1 MTSYDD
7 LEPQHDQAGDVLLNT
22 QLVRP
27 YAIAGVTYVPAS
39 EAVKPCPFPCDCCK
53 GAGRQ

>member
-7 LEPQHDQAGDVLLNT
+7 QELQHDQAGDVLLNT
-22 QLVRP
+22 QLVSP
-27 YAIAGVTYVPAS
+27 YTIAGVTYAPAS

-53 GAGRQ
+53 WAGRQ